1 MNTIDLQHSPT
12 LPAIFRLPVG
22 LMPKAIRNR
31 LFIESLNKLF
41 ADELKA
47 DEFDFMADKI
57 VAIHVDDAKLDFAFS
72 CMDHKFK
79 IADKSEKPDLLISG
93 SAYHFLLLASR
104 REDPDTLFFNR
115 QLRTTGDTE
124 LGLYVKNFLDAL
136 DLTGRWKVLSKLSLY
151 ASKFAERLG

>member
-22 LMPKAIRNR
+22 LMPEALSNR
-31 LFIESLNKLF
+31 LFVDSLNKLF
-41 ADELKA
+41 SNELKV
-47 DEFDFMADKI
+47 DEFEFMADKI
-57 VAIHVDDAKLDFAFS
+57 VAIRVDDAKLNFAF
-72 CMDHKFK
+72 CCKEQTFK
-79 IADKSEKPDLLISG
+79 TADRKAKADLIISG

-151 ASKFAERLG
+151 ASRFAERIG

>member
-1 MNTIDLQHSPT
+1 
-12 LPAIFRLPVG
+12 
-22 LMPKAIRNR
+22 MPEALSNR
-31 LFIESLNKLF
+31 LFVESLNKLF
-41 ADELKA
+41 ANELNA

-57 VAIHVDDAKLDFAFS
+57 VAIRIDDAKLHFAF
-72 CMDHKFK
+72 CCNGHQFK
-79 IADKSEKPDLLISG
+79 TADKLAKPDLVISG

-136 DLTGRWKVLSKLSLY
+136 DLTGRWKALSKLSLY
-151 ASKFAERLG
+151 ASRFAERIG